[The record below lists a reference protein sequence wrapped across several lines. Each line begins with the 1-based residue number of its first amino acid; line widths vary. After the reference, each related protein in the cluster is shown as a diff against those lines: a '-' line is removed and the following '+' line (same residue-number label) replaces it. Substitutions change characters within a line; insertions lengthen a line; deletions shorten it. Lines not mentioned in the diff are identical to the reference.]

1 MAVLT
6 VDKRR
11 TGLYNPRVG
20 SLVRLFL
27 AAVDSVESDGN
38 RRTKILEDS
47 PALLKIHFMLI

>member
-27 AAVDSVESDGN
+27 AAVDSVESDGS